1 MRRTPVM
8 GRVPKILIRS
18 TRPVPTPVVD
28 GFKVP
33 PLEELIKQ
41 PLTPEQISSAVKLAE
56 AAPHHDPGWAQTYDQ
71 LLKTS
76 CLFFATEKIRGPAEA
91 PYNGKFLV
99 GRHHL
104 EWDQMIPRY
113 DRMNI
118 LAARDH
124 GKSFFWTL
132 AYPIWKSGYN
142 KPGSL
147 GYIFSSTQPEAEKF
161 LKMIKDELLENPEF
175 AHLIPYTRDR
185 FWSAKEIKLR
195 NGSVIRARGFGVKVR
210 GGHPDWVICDDVL
223 DDEDIYSETIRR
235 RNVDYFLSAIAN
247 MVPMQEDVPL
257 HRRSQLVVVGTPMHQ
272 ADLYAALRET
282 GEYECRKYPCRAKD
296 GTLLF
301 PERYSEAALQ
311 RKRRELK
318 SEARFAREFM
328 CEPLSD
334 EASLFP
340 SHLFKGKTKGGD
352 SVRVPYRLGLPA
364 SYWEKLGY
372 LRYTGVDIAMSAET
386 GGDYM
391 VIFTVAVD
399 PMGNRWIANIRREKG
414 LPFQDQLDL
423 IKDEYYLL
431 RPEVILIEANQ
442 MQRVWADEIIRE
454 TDLPVKKFFTTGVG
468 GAQPGQPW
476 KKGATS
482 IAVNKNH
489 IDRGVPAMRIS
500 LENGKWRI
508 PRGDEVAIEQTDY
521 WIGEM
526 GAIGWIDG
534 KVQSVGEHD
543 DTVMACWMCN
553 TAVTMGAN
561 ARLDMIESGPKE
573 KKALLSAPTAEEL
586 APSVA
591 AAAEMAPQEV
601 AARKAM
607 ADINEGRQVDVTR
620 EVYLLGVRDE
630 LHRYAGQCVDWG
642 DQARAIA
649 TLEQI
654 KRLDRIHK
662 VRAGDV
668 HLAPRV
674 GERYGDDTK
683 WKPREH
689 APTTEDLG
697 VT

>member
-1 MRRTPVM
+1 MQRYPVM
-8 GRVPKILIRS
+8 GRVPKVLLRN
-18 TRPVPTPVVD
+18 TKPTPTPVIN
-28 GFKVP
+28 GTTVP
-33 PLEELIKQ
+33 PIRELVNAE
-41 PLTPEQISSAVKLAE
+41 LTPERIAAAVELAGT
-56 AAPHHDPGWAQTYDQ
+56 AAQHDPGWSCAYDQ
-71 LLKTS
+71 LLRTS
-76 CLFFATEKIRGPAEA
+76 CCFFATEKIRGPQEE

-104 EWDQMIPRY
+104 EWDKMIPRY

-132 AYPIWKSGYN
+132 AYPIWKAGYN

-161 LKMIKDELLENPEF
+161 LRMIKDEILENPEF

-185 FWSAKEIKLR
+185 YWSAKEIKLR

-210 GGHPDWVICDDVL
+210 GGHPDWVIADDVL

-247 MVPMQEDVPL
+247 MVPMQEHVVE
-257 HRRSQLVVVGTPMHQ
+257 HKRAQLVVVGTPMHQ
-272 ADLYAALRET
+272 ADLYAALDST
-282 GEYECRKYPCRAKD
+282 GEYECRKYPCRNKA
-296 GTLLF
+296 GELLF
-301 PERYSEAALQ
+301 PERYSEATLL

-340 SHLFKGKTKGGD
+340 SKLFVGKTVSGD
-352 SVRVPYRLGLPA
+352 AIRVPYKLGMPA
-364 SYWEKLGY
+364 SYWEAKGC

-386 GGDYM
+386 GGDYF

-399 PMGNRWIANIRREKG
+399 QAGNRWIANITRKKG
-414 LPFQDQLDL
+414 ISFQAQLDL

-431 RPEVILIEANQ
+431 KPETILIEANQ
-442 MQRVWADEIIRE
+442 MQRVWADEIVRE

-468 GAQPGQPW
+468 GTQPDQPW

-482 IAVNKNH
+482 ISVNKNH
-489 IDRGVPAMRIS
+489 LDRGVPALRIS

-508 PRGDEVAIEQTDY
+508 PRGDAEAIETTDY

-553 TAVTMGAN
+553 TAVTMGA
-561 ARLDMIESGPKE
+561 AAKLDMIETGPEERRAILAAPKPE
-573 KKALLSAPTAEEL
+573 ELMGEDEVNTLEQDTRKAL
-586 APSVA
+586 A
-591 AAAEMAPQEV
+591 AVHSGKKTSLDRDTYIMG
-601 AARKAM
+601 
-607 ADINEGRQVDVTR
+607 GRDALQ
-620 EVYLLGVRDE
+620 
-630 LHRYAGQCVDWG
+630 HYAGQCVDWG
-642 DQARAIA
+642 DETRAVVV
-649 TLEQI
+649 LEEI
-654 KRLDRIHK
+654 KRLDRLHG

-668 HLAPRV
+668 HLASA
-674 GERYGDDTK
+674 ERGRYVQGAD
-683 WKPREH
+683 WAPQEH
-689 APTTEDLG
+689 APTAEDLG

>member
-1 MRRTPVM
+1 MQRTPVM
-8 GRVPKILIRS
+8 GSVPKVLLRN
-18 TRPVPTPVVD
+18 TKPPPTPIID
-28 GFKVP
+28 GIQVP
-33 PLEELIKQ
+33 PIAELVKQ
-41 PLTPEQISSAVKLAE
+41 KLTPARVAAAVKLAT
-56 AAPHHDPGWAQTYDQ
+56 AAPHHDPGWAKTYDQ
-71 LLKTS
+71 LLRTS
-76 CLFFATEKIRGPAEA
+76 CCFFATEKIRGPAEA
-91 PYNGKFLV
+91 PYRGKFLV

-104 EWDQMIPRY
+104 EWDTMIPRY

-124 GKSFFWTL
+124 GKSYFWTL
-132 AYPIWKSGYN
+132 AYPIWKAGYN

-161 LKMIKDELLENPEF
+161 LRMIKDELLENPEF
-175 AHLIPYTRDR
+175 AHLIPYTGDR

-210 GGHPDWVICDDVL
+210 GGHPDWVVCDDVL

-247 MVPMQEDVPL
+247 MVPMQEHVPK

-272 ADLYAALRET
+272 ADLYAALKST
-282 GEYECRKYPCRAKD
+282 GEYECRDYPCRAKD

-328 CEPLSD
+328 CQPLSD

-340 SHLFKGKTKGGD
+340 SKLFEGSD
-352 SVRVPYRLGLPA
+352 VRLPYKLGLPA
-364 SYWEKLGY
+364 SYWEKRGF
-372 LRYTGVDIAMSAET
+372 LRYTGVDIALSAET
-386 GGDYM
+386 GGDYF

-399 PMGNRWIANIRREKG
+399 TKGNRWIANLTRKKG
-414 LPFQDQLDL
+414 ISFQAQLDA

-431 RPEVILIEANQ
+431 KPETIMIEANQ
-442 MQRVWADEIIRE
+442 MQRVWADEIVRE

-468 GAQPGQPW
+468 GSQPQQPW

-489 IDRGVPAMRIS
+489 IDRGVPALRIS
-500 LENGKWRI
+500 LENRKWRI
-508 PRGDEVAIEQTDY
+508 PRGDEVAIELTEH
-521 WIGEM
+521 WMGEM

-534 KVQSVGEHD
+534 KVQSVAEHD
-543 DTVMACWMCN
+543 DMVMAMWMCN

-561 ARLDMIESGPKE
+561 ARLDMIETGPE
-573 KKALLSAPTAEEL
+573 QRKALLAAPKAEDIVGEPVD
-586 APSVA
+586 AT
-591 AAAEMAPQEV
+591 EV
-601 AARKAM
+601 EARKAL
-607 ADINEGRQVDVTR
+607 AAVNEGKQVTVDKDF
-620 EVYLLGVRDE
+620 YIMGVRDE
-630 LHRYAGQCVDWG
+630 MQRYAGQCVDWG
-642 DQARAIA
+642 DQTRAIA
-649 TLEQI
+649 TLEHI
-654 KRLDRIHK
+654 KRLDRLHG

-668 HLAPRV
+668 HLASAHR
-674 GERYGDDTK
+674 GRYGHGTDQR
-683 WKPREH
+683 PGEGS
-689 APTTEDLG
+689 PTAEDLG
-697 VT
+697 IT